1 MATALLDSAAMAAYL
16 IVDIAKIHDE
26 RVYARY
32 RQDVS
37 PGLVAAGGRY
47 LARGGAV
54 EVLEGS
60 WRPGRLVL
68 VRFDSAEAARRWW
81 ASSEYAELR
90 QMRQDSTAT
99 NMILVEGVDDAE

>member
-1 MATALLDSAAMAAYL
+1 MAAYL
-16 IVDIAKIHDE
+16 IVDIANIHDE

-32 RQDVS
+32 REHVS
-37 PGLVAAGGRY
+37 PGLEAAGGRY
-47 LARGGAV
+47 LARGGAT
-54 EVLEGS
+54 EVLEGA

-81 ASSEYAELR
+81 ASSDYADLR

-99 NMILVEGVDDAE
+99 NMVLVEGLDDAEMPR

>member
-1 MATALLDSAAMAAYL
+1 MAAYL

-32 RQDVS
+32 REHVS
-37 PGLVAAGGRY
+37 SGLVAAGGRY

-54 EVLEGS
+54 DVLEGS

-68 VRFDSAEAARRWW
+68 VRFDSPEAARRWW
-81 ASSEYAELR
+81 ASSDYAELR
-90 QMRQDSTAT
+90 QMRQDSTTT
-99 NMILVEGVDDAE
+99 NMVLVEGIGEAEPAR